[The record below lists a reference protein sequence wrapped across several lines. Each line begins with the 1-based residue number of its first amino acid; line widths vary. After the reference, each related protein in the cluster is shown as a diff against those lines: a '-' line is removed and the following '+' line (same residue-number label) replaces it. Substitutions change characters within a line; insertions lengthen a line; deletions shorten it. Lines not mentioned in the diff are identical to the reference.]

1 MLIRQIHGAHNQET
15 FFFIFY
21 TILLCSPSMHNLK
34 IATLLFPERVV
45 YGPVM
50 QGYGPGNIVFWEYP
64 GIFFI
69 DREDVWI

>member
-1 MLIRQIHGAHNQET
+1 
-15 FFFIFY
+15 
-21 TILLCSPSMHNLK
+21 MHNLK